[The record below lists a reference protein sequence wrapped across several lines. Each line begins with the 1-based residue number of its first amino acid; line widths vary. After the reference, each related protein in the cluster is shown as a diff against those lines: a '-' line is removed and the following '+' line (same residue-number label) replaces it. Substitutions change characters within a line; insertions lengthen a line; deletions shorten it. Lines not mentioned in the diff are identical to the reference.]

1 MPHEEP
7 SNRLTRFSESDNAG
21 KSSYGPVALTSFY
34 IGRKVYFQKSG
45 GANLSATGRA
55 LRRAKSFLGKYVNR
69 EVLAERVEGIRK
81 TVSGISR
88 GTVLE
93 YIALS
98 LIVIIALAV
107 RMMPIRWGYYLN
119 EFDPYLQWRM
129 AQYTVDH
136 GFLAW
141 FQWHDTMSWYPY
153 GADMPTWNL
162 YGEAFVVAAIVM
174 LLRSVGVGVAVFDVA
189 MFFPVVAG
197 TITVLVAYFLG
208 KDFWGKGAG
217 MLTALFLA
225 LNPSSIGRTQ
235 LGFLRHEPLGILL
248 MLLIFLFFRRST
260 VPNSSTRKTVIY
272 STLAGLCL
280 FYLAAEWAG
289 SLYPL
294 DLIPLYVVVLVVIG
308 RYSKKLFLSYS
319 ISMGIFLL
327 FTPFLVPKLGFSSL
341 TEIEWLAVVAGEI
354 VLLAREASSYLE
366 NTRLRLYTLSGAVV
380 ATAAVLAVLSY
391 FNIIALPYGKFFA
404 VINPFVRGNVPIIAS
419 VAEHQPATWGSFFY
433 EFGAITFLILFGI
446 VFVIQRGR
454 NEDIFLV
461 LWGVTA
467 VYFAASFVRLTLLLA
482 PAFCLLGA
490 IGTVELGKP
499 AVDIVREA
507 VIYPKRKTRVISRIG
522 REFGVA
528 IFLILL
534 IAIIPTFWTAVRGSY
549 QPATIVTSSIPT
561 APSAGDEL
569 KYQDWLEALSWM
581 HLNTPP
587 DSTVFAWWDYGYWI
601 TALGDRRTLADNGT
615 QNSTQIG
622 MIAQTFL
629 DNITMAIPNLE
640 RYNVSYVAIFITPSG
655 GSSGGWQGFGEDGKW
670 YWMAR
675 IGNDTMWNNYE
686 ILFLETNTN
695 AQSGQSDY
703 LREIVNATTK
713 KVISNDT
720 ITTSDQLNAES
731 MLGYM
736 MTITTS
742 NTQTSP
748 SPYLTQVFAS
758 TNKFVFVFKVNYIKS
773 TRLTMGPTPSTIHYG
788 EKVTMAGSLT
798 DPQGKPLPVSPLQLY
813 LESSVDG
820 GQTWQLIKLATA
832 SPNGAYNFTW
842 TPDAGNYLIR
852 AHYPGTAGGY
862 AETFSNPQPL
872 LVTRSNVTLT
882 LSTSPAT
889 LTVGQNVTI
898 TLTATPFVAGTN
910 VTLSYTF
917 DNKTF
922 TPITVLTM
930 TAQTMNFTWKVHVS
944 GTFMIVATLQS
955 SLDYNS
961 ATVYLR
967 VRTS

>member
-1 MPHEEP
+1 M
-7 SNRLTRFSESDNAG
+7 
-21 KSSYGPVALTSFY
+21 
-34 IGRKVYFQKSG
+34 
-45 GANLSATGRA
+45 SATGRA
-55 LRRAKSFLGKYVNR
+55 LRRVRGFLGKYVNR
-69 EVLAERVEGIRK
+69 ETLSERVDGIRK
-81 TVSGISR
+81 SASGISR

-98 LIVIIALAV
+98 LIVVIALIV

-141 FQWHDTMSWYPY
+141 FQWHDSLSWYPY

-174 LLRSVGVGVAVFDVA
+174 LLRFMGVNVAVFDAA
-189 MFFPVVAG
+189 MFFPVFAG
-197 TITVLVAYFLG
+197 TLTVIAAYFLG

-248 MLLIFLFFRRST
+248 MVLIFLFFRRST
-260 VPNSSTRKTVIY
+260 VPNSSARRTIIY
-272 STLAGLCL
+272 SSLAGFSL

-289 SLYPL
+289 SLFPL
-294 DLIPLYVVVLVVIG
+294 DLIPLYVVVLVLIG
-308 RYSKKLFLSYS
+308 RYTKKLFLSYS
-319 ISMGIFLL
+319 LSMGIFLL
-327 FTPFLVPKLGFSSL
+327 FTPFLVPKLGFGSL
-341 TEIEWLAVVAGEI
+341 TDITWLAVIVGEV
-354 VLLAREASSYLE
+354 VLLAREVSTHLE
-366 NTRLRLYTLSGAVV
+366 STRLQFYTLGGAVV
-380 ATAAVLAVLSY
+380 AVVAIAAALSY
-391 FNIIALPYGKFFA
+391 FNIVSLPYGKFFA

-433 EFGAITFLILFGI
+433 EFGAITFLILFGM

-454 NEDIFLV
+454 NEDIFTI

-561 APSAGDEL
+561 APSAGSEL

-581 HLNTPP
+581 RLNTPP
-587 DSTVFAWWDYGYWI
+587 NSVVFAWWDYGYWI
-601 TALGDRRTLADNGT
+601 TALGNRTTIADNGT

-629 DNITMAIPNLE
+629 DNTTMAIPNLQ

-675 IGNDTMWNNYE
+675 IGNNTMWNNKYE
-686 ILFLETNTN
+686 VSFYETNTN
-695 AQSGQSDY
+695 AQTGQSDY
-703 LREIVNATTK
+703 DRVITDPTTK
-713 KVISNDT
+713 KVIANDT
-720 ITTSDQLNAES
+720 ITTSAQLNDQS

-742 NTQTSP
+742 NTQTTP
-748 SPYLTQVFAS
+748 TPYLTQVFQS
-758 TNKFVFVFKVNYIKS
+758 TNKFVYLFKVNYIKP
-773 TRLTMGPTPSTIHYG
+773 TRLTMSPIASTINYG
-788 EKVTMAGSLT
+788 NKAVMSGNMT
-798 DPQGKPLPVSPLQLY
+798 DPQGNPLPISPLQLT
-813 LESSVDG
+813 LESSMDS
-820 GQTWQLIKLATA
+820 GQTWQQITVVTATP
-832 SPNGAYNFTW
+832 SGAYNYSW
-842 TPDAGNYLIR
+842 TPDAGNYLVR
-852 AHYPGTAGGY
+852 AHYLATTGTY
-862 AETFSNPQPL
+862 AETYSTPLPL
-872 LVTRSNVTLT
+872 LVTKSNATVT

-889 LTVGQNVTI
+889 FTVGQNVTV
-898 TLTATPFVAGTN
+898 T
-910 VTLSYTF
+910 VTLSPFVTGANVTVSYTS

-922 TPITVLTM
+922 TPIQTIVMSSQTTSFKWRVDVSGSFMLVATWQGNQDYNAA
-930 TAQTMNFTWKVHVS
+930 TAYVKVH
-944 GTFMIVATLQS
+944 T
-955 SLDYNS
+955 
-961 ATVYLR
+961 
-967 VRTS
+967 

>member
-1 MPHEEP
+1 
-7 SNRLTRFSESDNAG
+7 
-21 KSSYGPVALTSFY
+21 
-34 IGRKVYFQKSG
+34 
-45 GANLSATGRA
+45 LSATGRA
-55 LRRAKSFLGKYVNR
+55 LRRAKVFLGKYINR
-69 EVLAERVEGIRK
+69 EILAERVDGIRK
-81 TVSGISR
+81 TASGVSR

-93 YIALS
+93 YIAIS
-98 LIVIIALAV
+98 LIIIIALAV
-107 RMMPIRWGYYLN
+107 RLMPIRWGYYLN

-129 AQYTVDH
+129 IQFTVDH

-174 LLRSVGVGVAVFDVA
+174 LLRDLGVAASAFDAA
-189 MFFPVVAG
+189 MIFPVVAG
-197 TITVLVAYFLG
+197 TLTVLVAYFLG
-208 KDFWGKGAG
+208 KDMWGKGAG
-217 MLTALFLA
+217 LLTALFLA

-260 VPNSSTRKTVIY
+260 VPKSSTRSTIVY
-272 STLAGLCL
+272 SGLAGLAL

-294 DLIPLYVVVLVVIG
+294 DLIPLYAIVLVIVG

-319 ISMGIFLL
+319 VSMGIFLVL
-327 FTPFLVPKLGFSSL
+327 TPFLVPKIGFTDL
-341 TEIEWLAVVAGEI
+341 TDITWLAVIAGEV

-366 NTRLRLYTLSGAVV
+366 STRVRFYTLAGAVA
-380 ATAAVLAVLSY
+380 ATAAAVAALSY
-391 FNIIALPYGKFFA
+391 FNIVSLPYGKFFA
-404 VINPFVRGNVPIIAS
+404 VINPFVRGEVPIIAS

-433 EFGAITFLILFGI
+433 EFGAITFLILFGF

-461 LWGVTA
+461 LWGITA

-482 PAFCLLGA
+482 PAFCILGA

-522 REFGVA
+522 REFGLA

-561 APSAGDEL
+561 APSAGNEL

-581 HLNTPP
+581 RLNTPP
-587 DSTVFAWWDYGYWI
+587 GSVVFAWWDYGYWI
-601 TALGDRRTLADNGT
+601 TALGNRTTIADNGT

-629 DNITMAIPNLE
+629 DNMTMAIPNLE

-675 IGNDTMWNNYE
+675 IGNQTMWNKYQ
-686 ILFLETNTN
+686 ILFLESSTNPQTG
-695 AQSGQSDY
+695 ASDY
-703 LREIVNATTK
+703 VREIVNATTK
-713 KVISNDT
+713 KVIANDT
-720 ITTSDQLNAES
+720 ITTSAQLNADS

-742 NTQTSP
+742 NTQTTP
-748 SPYLTQVFAS
+748 SPYLTQAFSS
-758 TNKFVFVFKVNYIKS
+758 TNKFVFLFKVNYIKS
-773 TRLTMGPTPSTIHYG
+773 TRLTMRSFPSTISYG
-788 EKVTMAGSLT
+788 QKLLLAGNMT
-798 DPQGKPLPVSPLQLY
+798 DPNGNPLTVSPLQLY
-813 LESSVDG
+813 LESSVDS
-820 GQTWQLIKLATA
+820 GQSWQEITLVTA
-832 SPNGAYNFTW
+832 SPSGSYNYTW
-842 TPDAGNYLIR
+842 TPDPGRYLIR
-852 AHYPGTAGGY
+852 AHYPGTTGEY
-862 AETFSNPQPL
+862 AETYSTPL
-872 LVTRSNVTLT
+872 PLIVTRSNSTLT
-882 LSTSPAT
+882 LSTSPASFST
-889 LTVGQNVTI
+889 GQNVTV
-898 TLTATPFVAGTN
+898 TVAMSPFVAGAN
-910 VTLSYTF
+910 VTVAYTL

-922 TPITVLTM
+922 TPIETIAM
-930 TAQTMNFTWKVHVS
+930 TSQTMSFTWKVDVS
-944 GTFMIVATLQS
+944 GNFLIVAVWQGNQ
-955 SLDYNS
+955 YYGPAV
-961 ATVYLR
+961 ATVK
-967 VRTS
+967 VHT

>member
-1 MPHEEP
+1 M
-7 SNRLTRFSESDNAG
+7 
-21 KSSYGPVALTSFY
+21 
-34 IGRKVYFQKSG
+34 
-45 GANLSATGRA
+45 SATGRA
-55 LRRAKSFLGKYVNR
+55 LRRARGYLGKYINR
-69 EVLAERVEGIRK
+69 ETLSERVEGIRK
-81 TVSGISR
+81 AASGISR
-88 GTVLE
+88 GTILE

-98 LIVIIALAV
+98 LIVIIALTV
-107 RMMPIRWGYYLN
+107 RLMPIRWGYYLN

-141 FQWHDTMSWYPY
+141 FQWHDTMSWFPY

-174 LLRSVGVGVAVFDVA
+174 LLRSVGVSVAVFDVA
-189 MFFPVVAG
+189 MVFPIVAG
-197 TITVLVAYFLG
+197 TLTVLVAFFLG
-208 KDFWGKGAG
+208 KDFWGRGAG
-217 MLTALFLA
+217 LLTALFLA

-248 MLLIFLFFRRST
+248 MLLIFLFFRRSI
-260 VPNSSTRKTVIY
+260 VPNTSTRRTVVY
-272 STLAGLCL
+272 STLAGFCL

-289 SLYPL
+289 SLFPL
-294 DLIPLYVVVLVVIG
+294 DLIPLYAVILVLVG

-319 ISMGIFLL
+319 MSMGIFLL
-327 FTPFLVPKLGFSSL
+327 LTPFLVPKLGFGSL
-341 TEIEWLAVVAGEI
+341 TDLTWLLVVAGEV
-354 VLLAREASSYLE
+354 VLLAREASGYIDSTKLRFLTLGGAAIATVAILAGLSYL
-366 NTRLRLYTLSGAVV
+366 
-380 ATAAVLAVLSY
+380 
-391 FNIIALPYGKFFA
+391 NIIALPYGKFFA

-454 NEDIFLV
+454 NEDIFTV
-461 LWGVTA
+461 LWAVTA

-534 IAIIPTFWTAVRGSY
+534 LAIIPTFWTAVRGSY

-561 APSAGDEL
+561 APSAGNEL

-581 HLNTPP
+581 RLNTPP
-587 DSTVFAWWDYGYWI
+587 SSTVFAWWDYGYWI

-629 DNITMAIPNLE
+629 DNITMAIPNLQ

-675 IGNDTMWNNYE
+675 IGNNTIWSNKYQ
-686 ILFLETNTN
+686 ISFLETNTN

-703 LREIVNATTK
+703 VRIIKDMATK
-713 KVISNDT
+713 KVVGNTT
-720 ITTSDQLNAES
+720 ITTNAQLNADS
-731 MLGYM
+731 LLGYM

-742 NTQTSP
+742 NTQTAP
-748 SPYLTQVFAS
+748 SPALTQVFQS
-758 TNKFVFVFKVNYIKS
+758 TNKFVYLFKVNYIKA
-773 TRLTMGPTPSTIHYG
+773 TRLTMRPIQATANYG
-788 EKVTMAGSLT
+788 AKIPLSGNLT
-798 DPQGKPLPVSPLQLY
+798 DPQGSPLPINPLQLY
-813 LESSVDG
+813 IESSQDSG
-820 GQTWQLIKLATA
+820 ATWQEISLLTAT
-832 SPNGAYNFTW
+832 PNGAYNYTW
-842 TPDAGNYLIR
+842 TPDAGNYLVR
-852 AHYPGTAGGY
+852 AHYLGTTGGY
-862 AETFSNPQPL
+862 AETFSTAVPL
-872 LVTRSNVTLT
+872 LVNKANASLT
-882 LSTSPAT
+882 ISTSPSKFTA
-889 LTVGQNVTI
+889 GQNVSI
-898 TLTATPFVAGTN
+898 QVTLSPYATVTN

-922 TPITVLTM
+922 TPITTITMNSQTM
-930 TAQTMNFTWKVHVS
+930 TYTWNVHVS
-944 GTFMIVATLQS
+944 GTFYIVATLQNT
-955 SLDYNS
+955 LDYNP
-961 ATVYLR
+961 ATVYLK
-967 VRTS
+967 VSTS

>member
-1 MPHEEP
+1 
-7 SNRLTRFSESDNAG
+7 
-21 KSSYGPVALTSFY
+21 
-34 IGRKVYFQKSG
+34 
-45 GANLSATGRA
+45 LSATGRA
-55 LRRAKSFLGKYVNR
+55 LRRAKGFLGKYVNR
-69 EVLAERVEGIRK
+69 EVVAERVEGIRK
-81 TVSGISR
+81 SASSVSR

-98 LIVIIALAV
+98 LIVVIALAV
-107 RMMPIRWGYYLN
+107 RLMPLRWGYYLN

-141 FQWHDTMSWYPY
+141 FQWHDTMSWFPY

-174 LLRSVGVGVAVFDVA
+174 FLHSVGVSVAVFDVA
-189 MFFPVVAG
+189 MVFPVVAG
-197 TITVLVAYFLG
+197 TLTVLVAFFFG

-217 MLTALFLA
+217 LLTALFLA

-260 VPNSSTRKTVIY
+260 VPNSSTRRTVIY
-272 STLAGLCL
+272 STLTGLSL

-289 SLYPL
+289 SLFPL

-327 FTPFLVPKLGFSSL
+327 FTPFLVPKLGFGSL
-341 TEIEWLAVVAGEI
+341 TDITWLAVVAGEV
-354 VLLAREASSYLE
+354 VLLARETSTYLE
-366 NTRLRLYTLSGAVV
+366 STRLRFFTLGGAAI
-380 ATAAVLAVLSY
+380 ATFAVLAVLSY

-404 VINPFVRGNVPIIAS
+404 VINPFVRGDVPIIAS

-454 NEDIFLV
+454 NEDIFTI

-490 IGTVELGKP
+490 IGAVELGKP
-499 AVDIVREA
+499 AVDIIREA

-534 IAIIPTFWTAVRGSY
+534 LAIMPTFWTAVRGSY

-561 APSAGDEL
+561 APSAGNEL
-569 KYQDWLEALSWM
+569 KYQDWLEVLSWM
-581 HLNTPP
+581 RLNTPP
-587 DSTVFAWWDYGYWI
+587 SSVVFAWWDYGYWI

-629 DNITMAIPNLE
+629 DNITMAIPNLQ

-655 GSSGGWQGFGEDGKW
+655 SSSGGWQGFGEDGKW

-675 IGNDTMWNNYE
+675 IGNNTVWDKYKVS
-686 ILFLETNTN
+686 FLETNTN
-695 AQSGQSDY
+695 PQSGQSDY
-703 LREIVNATTK
+703 VRIVTDPTTK
-713 KVISNDT
+713 KVISNVT
-720 ITTSDQLNAES
+720 ITTSAQLNADS

-742 NTQTSP
+742 NTQTTP
-748 SPYLTQVFAS
+748 SPALTQVFQS
-758 TNKFVFVFKVNYIKS
+758 TNKFVYLFRVNYIKS
-773 TRLTMGPTPSTIHYG
+773 TLLTMRPIQSTATYG
-788 EKVTMAGSLT
+788 NKVTIAGNIT
-798 DPQGKPLPVSPLQLY
+798 DPHGKPLPINPLQLY
-813 LESSVDG
+813 LESSVDSG
-820 GQTWQLIKLATA
+820 NTWQTITALTAT
-832 SPNGAYNFTW
+832 PNGAYNYTW
-842 TPDAGNYLIR
+842 LPDAGNYLVR
-852 AHYPGTAGGY
+852 AHYLGTTGGY
-862 AETFSNPQPL
+862 AETFSSALPL
-872 LVTRSNVTLT
+872 LVNRANATLT
-882 LSTSPAT
+882 LSTTPAT
-889 LTVGQNVTI
+889 FASGQNVTVTV
-898 TLTATPFVAGTN
+898 TLSPFVAGTN
-910 VTLSYTF
+910 VTLAYTF

-922 TPITVLTM
+922 TPITTVIMNYQTM
-930 TAQTMNFTWKVHVS
+930 TYVWSVHVS
-944 GTFMIVATLQS
+944 GSFIIVATVQGNPN
-955 SLDYNS
+955 YNPV
-961 ATVYLR
+961 TTYLK
-967 VRTS
+967 VHTT

>member
-1 MPHEEP
+1 M
-7 SNRLTRFSESDNAG
+7 
-21 KSSYGPVALTSFY
+21 
-34 IGRKVYFQKSG
+34 GR
-45 GANLSATGRA
+45 
-55 LRRAKSFLGKYVNR
+55 YVNR
-69 EVLAERVEGIRK
+69 EVLADRIDGIRK
-81 TVSGISR
+81 SASGISR

-93 YIALS
+93 YIALG
-98 LIVIIALAV
+98 LIVIIAVAV
-107 RMMPIRWGYYLN
+107 RIMPIRWGYYLN

-141 FQWHDTMSWYPY
+141 FQWHDSMSWYPY

-174 LLRSVGVGVAVFDVA
+174 MLRFMGVGAQVFDVA
-189 MFFPVVAG
+189 MFFPIVAG

-248 MLLIFLFFRRST
+248 MLLIYLFFRRST
-260 VPNSSTRKTVIY
+260 VPTSSTRKTVAY
-272 STLAGLCL
+272 SALAGLSL

-294 DLIPLYVVVLVVIG
+294 DLLPLYVVVIVLIG

-319 ISMGIFLL
+319 ISVGIFLL
-327 FTPFLVPKLGFSSL
+327 LTPFLVPKLGFGSL
-341 TEIEWLAVVAGEI
+341 TDVTWLAVLVGEL
-354 VLLAREASSYLE
+354 VLVAREASTYLE
-366 NTRLRLYTLSGAVV
+366 STKMRLYTLAGVVLGTGAVV
-380 ATAAVLAVLSY
+380 AVLAY
-391 FNIIALPYGKFFA
+391 FNIALIPYGKFYA
-404 VINPFVRGNVPIIAS
+404 VINPFVRGSFPIIAS
-419 VAEHQPATWGSFFY
+419 VAEQQPATWGSFFY

-454 NEDIFLV
+454 NEDIFLII
-461 LWGVTA
+461 WAVTA

-561 APSAGDEL
+561 APAAGNEL
-569 KYQDWLEALSWM
+569 QYQDWLQALSWM
-581 HLNTPP
+581 RLNTPP
-587 DSTVFAWWDYGYWI
+587 DSVVFAWWDYGYWI
-601 TALGDRRTLADNGT
+601 TALGDRSTIADNGT

-629 DNITMAIPNLE
+629 DNISMAIPNLQ

-675 IGNDTMWNNYE
+675 IGNNTMWNKYQ
-686 ILFLETNTN
+686 ITFVETTTN
-695 AQSGQSDY
+695 PQTGASDY
-703 LREIVNATTK
+703 ARIIKDPATNKIV
-713 KVISNDT
+713 SNDS
-720 ITTSDQLNAES
+720 ITTSAQLNSDS

-736 MTITTS
+736 MTLATS
-742 NTQTSP
+742 STQTTP
-748 SPYLTQVFAS
+748 SPYLTQVFQS
-758 TNKFVFVFKVNYIKS
+758 TNKFVYLYKVNLIKS
-773 TRLTMGPTPSTIHYG
+773 DSITMRPVKTPIAYG
-788 EKVTMAGSLT
+788 TPVVMTGNITGTSGT
-798 DPQGKPLPVSPLQLY
+798 PLSSQPVQVV
-813 LESSVDG
+813 LESSVDS
-820 GQTWQLIKLATA
+820 GQSWQQIGTTTA
-832 SPNGAYNFTW
+832 APNGAYNYTAV
-842 TPDAGNYLIR
+842 PDAGTYLIR
-852 AHYPGTAGGY
+852 AHYLGTPTY
-862 AETFSNPQPL
+862 SE
-872 LVTRSNVTLT
+872 VTSTPEPIVVTKANATLT
-882 LSTSPAT
+882 ISTSPST
-889 LTVGQNVTI
+889 FNVGQNI
-898 TLTATPFVAGTN
+898 TVNVSLSPFVTGTN
-910 VTLSYTF
+910 VTIAYTF

-922 TPITVLTM
+922 TPINTLLM
-930 TAQTMNFTWKVHVS
+930 TSQTMSFTWKADVP
-944 GTFMIVATLQS
+944 GTFTLVATLQAGVN
-955 SLDYNS
+955 YNP
-961 ATVYLR
+961 ATTYVTIR
-967 VRTS
+967 RS

>member
-1 MPHEEP
+1 M
-7 SNRLTRFSESDNAG
+7 
-21 KSSYGPVALTSFY
+21 
-34 IGRKVYFQKSG
+34 
-45 GANLSATGRA
+45 SATGRA
-55 LRRAKSFLGKYVNR
+55 LRRAKGFLGKYVNR
-69 EVLAERVEGIRK
+69 ETLADRVDSIRK
-81 TVSGISR
+81 TASGVSR

-107 RMMPIRWGYYLN
+107 RLMPIRWGYYLN

-129 AQYTVDH
+129 IQYTVDH

-174 LLRSVGVGVAVFDVA
+174 LLRDLGVAASPFNAA
-189 MFFPVVAG
+189 MVFPVVAG
-197 TITVLVAYFLG
+197 TLTVLVAYFLG

-217 MLTALFLA
+217 LLTALFLA

-248 MLLIFLFFRRST
+248 MLLMFLFFRRST
-260 VPNSSTRKTVIY
+260 VPKSSTRSTIVY
-272 STLAGLCL
+272 STLAGFAL

-289 SLYPL
+289 SLFPL
-294 DLIPLYVVVLVVIG
+294 DLIPLYAVVLVLVG

-319 ISMGIFLL
+319 LSMGIFLI
-327 FTPFLVPKLGFSSL
+327 FTPFLVPKLGFSDL
-341 TEIEWLAVVAGEI
+341 TDITWLAVIAGEV

-366 NTRLRLYTLSGAVV
+366 NTRVRFYTLVGAVA
-380 ATAAVLAVLSY
+380 ATAAAVAVLSY
-391 FNIIALPYGKFFA
+391 FKVVSLPYGKFFA

-461 LWGVTA
+461 LWGITA

-482 PAFCLLGA
+482 PAFCILGA

-522 REFGVA
+522 REFGLA

-561 APSAGDEL
+561 APSAGNEL

-581 HLNTPP
+581 RLNTPP
-587 DSTVFAWWDYGYWI
+587 SSVVFAWWDYGYWI
-601 TALGDRRTLADNGT
+601 TALGNRTTIADNGT

-629 DNITMAIPNLE
+629 DNITMAIPNLQ

-675 IGNDTMWNNYE
+675 IGNQTAYNKYQ

-695 AQSGQSDY
+695 AQTGQSDY
-703 LREIVNATTK
+703 VREIVNATNK
-713 KVISNDT
+713 KVIANDT
-720 ITTSDQLNAES
+720 ITTSAQLNADS
-731 MLGYM
+731 LLGYM

-742 NTQTSP
+742 NTQTTP
-748 SPYLTQVFAS
+748 SPYLTQAFAS
-758 TNKFVFVFKVNYIKS
+758 TNKFVFLFKVNYIKS
-773 TRLTMGPTPSTIHYG
+773 TRLTMHPFAPKINYGQKILLTGNMTAPNGTPLQT
-788 EKVTMAGSLT
+788 
-798 DPQGKPLPVSPLQLY
+798 SPIQLY
-813 LESSVDG
+813 LEASIDS
-820 GQTWQLIKLATA
+820 GQTWQDITLATT
-832 SPNGAYNFTW
+832 SPSGAYNYTW
-842 TPDAGNYLIR
+842 RPDAGNYLVR
-852 AHYPGTAGGY
+852 AHYLSTTNTY
-862 AETFSNPQPL
+862 AETYSTPLPL
-872 LVTRSNVTLT
+872 LVTKSNSTIT
-882 LSTSPAT
+882 LSTSPASFST
-889 LTVGQNVTI
+889 GQNVTI
-898 TLTATPFVAGTN
+898 TVTMSPLLAGAN
-910 VTLSYTF
+910 VTVSYTS

-922 TPITVLTM
+922 TPIKTIAMTSETM
-930 TAQTMNFTWKVHVS
+930 SFTWKADVS
-944 GTFMIVATLQS
+944 GSFMIVAAWQGNVN
-955 SLDYNS
+955 YNP
-961 ATVYLR
+961 AGAYVR
-967 VRTS
+967 VHT

>member
-1 MPHEEP
+1 
-7 SNRLTRFSESDNAG
+7 
-21 KSSYGPVALTSFY
+21 
-34 IGRKVYFQKSG
+34 
-45 GANLSATGRA
+45 LSATGRA
-55 LRRAKSFLGKYVNR
+55 LRRAKGYVGKYVNR

-81 TVSGISR
+81 TASGISR

-98 LIVIIALAV
+98 LIIVIALFV

-162 YGEAFVVAAIVM
+162 YGEAFVVAAITM
-174 LLRSVGVGVAVFDVA
+174 LLHYAGFAVGVFDVA
-189 MFFPVVAG
+189 MFFPVFAG
-197 TITVLVAYFLG
+197 TLTVLVAYFLG

-248 MLLIFLFFRRST
+248 MLLIFLFFRRAT
-260 VPNSSTRKTVIY
+260 VPNSSTRRTLLY
-272 STLAGLCL
+272 SSLAGFSL

-289 SLYPL
+289 SLFPL

-319 ISMGIFLL
+319 ISMGLFLVL
-327 FTPFLVPKLGFSSL
+327 TPFLVPKLGFGSL
-341 TEIEWLAVVAGEI
+341 TEIEWLAVVAAEV

-366 NTRLRLYTLSGAVV
+366 STRLRFYSLTGAIV
-380 ATAAVLAVLSY
+380 ATAAIVAVLSY
-391 FNIIALPYGKFFA
+391 FNIIVLPYGKFFA
-404 VINPFVRGNVPIIAS
+404 VINPFTRGEVPIIAS

-454 NEDIFLV
+454 NEDIFTI

-534 IAIIPTFWTAVRGSY
+534 IAIIPTFWTAVRGAY

-561 APSAGDEL
+561 APTAGSEL

-601 TALGDRRTLADNGT
+601 TALGNRRTLADNGT

-629 DNITMAIPNLE
+629 DNITLAIPNLQ
-640 RYNVSYVAIFITPSG
+640 RYNVSYVAIFITPSS

-675 IGNDTMWNNYE
+675 IGNNTMWNNYD
-686 ILFLETNTN
+686 IRFVVTGTN

-703 LREIVNATTK
+703 AREIVNPATK
-713 KVISNDT
+713 KVIANDT
-720 ITTSDQLNAES
+720 ITTSGQLNTDS
-731 MLGYM
+731 ILGYM
-736 MTITTS
+736 MSITTS
-742 NTQTSP
+742 STQATP
-748 SPYLTQVFAS
+748 SPYLTQAFAS
-758 TNKFVFVFKVNYIKS
+758 TNKFVYLFKVNYIKQ
-773 TRLTMGPTPSTIHYG
+773 TKLTLNPIASQITYG
-788 EKVTMAGSLT
+788 TKVVLAGDLT
-798 DPQGKPLPVSPLQLY
+798 APNGNPLQVSPLQLY
-813 LESSVDG
+813 LESSVDSG
-820 GQTWQLIKLATA
+820 VSWQQIALVTAT
-832 SPNGAYNFTW
+832 PNGAYNYTW
-842 TPDAGNYLIR
+842 TPDAGNYLVR
-852 AHYPGTAGGY
+852 AHYLGTSGGL
-862 AETFSNPQPL
+862 AETYSSPQTL
-872 LVTRSNVTLT
+872 LVKQVNVTLS
-882 LSTSPAT
+882 LSTSPPKF
-889 LTVGQNVTI
+889 TVGQNVTVTV
-898 TLTATPFVAGTN
+898 TLSAPVRGAN
-910 VTLSYTF
+910 VTVSYTF

-922 TPITVLTM
+922 TPIN
-930 TAQTMNFTWKVHVS
+930 TAIMSSQTLSFNWKVVVS
-944 GTFMIVATLQS
+944 GNFMLVATLQGTQ
-955 SLDYNS
+955 DYSS
-961 ATVYLR
+961 ATAYLK
-967 VRTS
+967 VQT

>member
-1 MPHEEP
+1 
-7 SNRLTRFSESDNAG
+7 LGG
-21 KSSYGPVALTSFY
+21 KCTFE
-34 IGRKVYFQKSG
+34 KSA

-55 LRRAKSFLGKYVNR
+55 LRSAKSYLGKYINR
-69 EVLAERVEGIRK
+69 ETLGDRVDSIRK
-81 TVSGISR
+81 TASGISR

-98 LIVIIALAV
+98 LIVVIALGV
-107 RMMPIRWGYYLN
+107 RIMPIRWGYYLN

-129 AQYTVDH
+129 IQFTVDH

-141 FQWHDTMSWYPY
+141 FQWHDNLSWYPY

-174 LLRSVGVGVAVFDVA
+174 LLRALGVNASPFDAA
-189 MFFPVVAG
+189 MIFPVVAG
-197 TITVLVAYFLG
+197 TVTVLVAYFLG

-217 MLTALFLA
+217 LLTALFLA

-260 VPNSSTRKTVIY
+260 VAKSSTRSSLIY
-272 STLAGLCL
+272 SSLAGFCL
-280 FYLAAEWAG
+280 YYLAAEWAG

-294 DLIPLYVVVLVVIG
+294 DLIPLYVIILVLIG

-319 ISMGIFLL
+319 ITMGIFLVL
-327 FTPFLVPKLGFSSL
+327 TPFLVPKLGFGSL
-341 TEIEWLAVVAGEI
+341 TDITWLAVIAGELA
-354 VLLAREASSYLE
+354 LLVREASSYLE
-366 NTRLRLYTLSGAVV
+366 NTRVRFFTLLGAVGVTV
-380 ATAAVLAVLSY
+380 AVVGVLSY
-391 FNIIALPYGKFFA
+391 FNILSLPYGKFFA

-454 NEDIFLV
+454 NEDIFLI
-461 LWGVTA
+461 LWGVTG

-522 REFGVA
+522 REFGLA

-561 APSAGDEL
+561 APSVGNEL

-581 HLNTPP
+581 RLNTPP
-587 DSTVFAWWDYGYWI
+587 SSVVFAWWDYGYWI
-601 TALGDRRTLADNGT
+601 TALGNRTTIADNGT

-629 DNITMAIPNLE
+629 DNISMAIPNLQ

-655 GSSGGWQGFGEDGKW
+655 GTSGGWQGFGEDGKW

-675 IGNDTMWNNYE
+675 IGNQTMWNKDE
-686 ILFLETNTN
+686 VLFVETNTN
-695 AQSGQSDY
+695 PQTGQSDY
-703 LREIVNATTK
+703 VRELIDPTTK
-713 KVISNDT
+713 KVIGNDT
-720 ITTSDQLNAES
+720 ITTSAQLNADS

-736 MTITTS
+736 MTYTTS
-742 NTQTSP
+742 NTQTTP
-748 SPYLTQVFAS
+748 SAYLTQVFAS
-758 TNKFVFVFKVNYIKS
+758 TNKFVFLFKVNYIKP
-773 TRLTMGPTPSTIHYG
+773 TRLTMRPIAENITYG
-788 EKVTMAGSLT
+788 QTVDIAGNFT
-798 DPQGKPLPVSPLQLY
+798 DPNGNPLPISPLQFY
-813 LESSVDG
+813 LESSEDS
-820 GQTWQLIKLATA
+820 GQSWQQITLITT
-832 SPNGAYNFTW
+832 SPNGAYDYTW
-842 TPDAGNYLIR
+842 KPEPGNYLVR
-852 AHYPGTAGGY
+852 AHYIGSTNY
-862 AETFSNPQPL
+862 AETFSAPQGL
-872 LVTRSNVTLT
+872 LVQRSNKESLT
-882 LSTSPAT
+882 LSTSPST
-889 LTVGQNVTI
+889 FSEGQTVTI
-898 TLTATPFVAGTN
+898 TVGMSPLITGEN
-910 VTLSYTF
+910 VTVSYTT

-922 TPITVLTM
+922 TPIQTISM
-930 TAQTMNFTWKVHVS
+930 TSQNVSFSWKVNVS
-944 GTFMIVATLQS
+944 GTFRIVAVWQGNQE
-955 SLDYNS
+955 YGP
-961 ATVYLR
+961 AVAAIK
-967 VRTS
+967 VHA